1 MRSGSCT
8 ITMFSGV
15 RQRRV
20 PPVMDTLVV
29 TATQTQGRGL
39 RMEFRLLGRFEA
51 EHDGRALPLGRRGER
66 LLLAFLLLEPN
77 TTVAV
82 ERLVE
87 LLWGDHPA
95 GTARSTL
102 HTYVSRLRK
111 NLSISSGDVKLMRSG
126 AGYIAEIDPQIIDV
140 HRFRSLVMQARDLH
154 DTHERS
160 AALRAALALWRGP
173 LLADVLSDDLRQ
185 RLGAPWEQM
194 RLAALESAI
203 NAELVNGAHLALIS
217 ELVRLTLEHPY
228 HENFAAALMTALDRC
243 GRHADALEV
252 YTRLDRQLRN
262 DLGIDPG
269 REIQAL
275 HQRLLSTQ
283 AGGAEPSDGTE
294 VVAAVAPAGPSAVG
308 ADNGPA
314 NLLPRSVPHFVGR
327 AAELK
332 ELFRYAAQVGGRGA
346 GPVVVISGMAGIG
359 KTALVVRWAHEHA
372 ERFPDGQLYID
383 LQGFHP
389 SNVPVEPTAAARRLL
404 EALGIPPTRIPAAP
418 DAQLDHYRAVLADK
432 RILLILDNARDS
444 AHVRPLLSGSRE
456 CLILVT
462 SRNMLASLVALDGA
476 FPINLSLLSTSEAK
490 ELMTR
495 RLGAERIAFEAEA
508 SEELI
513 GLCNGI
519 PLALNLAAAHA
530 VLRPRHDLDDLV
542 QRLSDARRRLDGL
555 TDEDPSTGMR
565 SLFWSS
571 YDALSTQA
579 KRMFRL
585 LGVHPGPDFT
595 LLAAGSISALAEDQA
610 AKAIDELV
618 QAHMVIEHMPGRYTF
633 HDLLRVYAEEC
644 SHENEREREAAV
656 GRIID
661 HYLRNA
667 HAVAGS
673 LYPGWL
679 PDDLP
684 PRRPGVL
691 VGRPEDQTAAIYW
704 YRSEISN
711 LIASVSAAAE
721 AGFAGHGWQT
731 ARAAITFLE
740 TAWRWQEAADLS
752 RFALEAAVREGN
764 TFRQAGAHRW
774 LGNALRDGGA
784 FPEAQFHLERALSI
798 HVENGDINQIAL
810 THHGIAELY
819 GRRQMFAEKL
829 FHAKQAL
836 NIFQADGDE
845 ICEASTLGSVANAY
859 RSLHDFEQTLS
870 YGRLGVDLARKIGDR
885 VCEASCLSEVAYAL
899 HKLGKYAESINLNER
914 AAAICRAT
922 GSDYQ
927 LGFAYTEMGDSYAMM
942 GDFGSA
948 HKIYAE
954 AIAIFDELKHPHADT
969 IREKLSRLVLDF
981 QVACADAR
989 PAPLRTVI
997 A

>member
-1 MRSGSCT
+1 
-8 ITMFSGV
+8 
-15 RQRRV
+15 
-20 PPVMDTLVV
+20 
-29 TATQTQGRGL
+29 
-39 RMEFRLLGRFEA
+39 MEFRLLGRFEA

-66 LLLAFLLLEPN
+66 RLLALLLLEPN
-77 TTVAV
+77 ATVAV
-82 ERLVE
+82 TRLVE
-87 LLWGDHPA
+87 LLWGDHPS
-95 GTARSTL
+95 GTAHSTL

-111 NLSISSGDVKLMRSG
+111 NLSVSAGDVKLMRSG
-126 AGYIAEIDPQIIDV
+126 AGYVAEIDPQIIDV
-140 HRFRSLVMQARDLH
+140 HRFRSLVIHARDLQDSH
-154 DTHERS
+154 QRS

-173 LLADVLSDDLRQ
+173 LLADVLPDDVRQ

-203 NAELVNGAHLALIS
+203 NAELANGTHLALIS

-243 GRHADALEV
+243 GRHAEALDV

-275 HQRLLSTQ
+275 HQRLLSAQ
-283 AGGAEPSDGTE
+283 AGSAEPSGGTQ
-294 VVAAVAPAGPSAVG
+294 AAAAAAPAGATG
-308 ADNGPA
+308 IHMNRGPA

-332 ELFRYAAQVGGRGA
+332 ELSRYVTQAAGSGA

-389 SNVPVEPTAAARRLL
+389 SNVPVKPAVVARRLL
-404 EALGIPPTRIPAAP
+404 EALGVPPTRIPTAP
-418 DAQLDHYRAVLADK
+418 DAQLDYYRAVLAGQ
-432 RILLILDNARDS
+432 RILLILDNARNS
-444 AHVRPLLSGSRE
+444 AHVRPLLSGSSE

-462 SRNMLASLVALDGA
+462 SRNMLASLLALDGA
-476 FPINLSLLSTSEAK
+476 FPINLGLLSTSEGR

-495 RLGAERIAFEAEA
+495 RLGEERMAGEAEA

-519 PLALNLAAAHA
+519 PLALNLAVAHA
-530 VLRPRHDLDDLV
+530 VLRPRHDLGDLV
-542 QRLSDARRRLDGL
+542 QRLGDARRRLDGL
-555 TDEDPSTGMR
+555 TDEDPTTGMR

-571 YDALSTQA
+571 YDALSTPA

-585 LGVHPGPDFT
+585 LGAHPGLDFT

-610 AKAIDELV
+610 AKAIDELAH
-618 QAHMVIEHMPGRYTF
+618 AHMVIEHVPRRYTF
-633 HDLLRVYAEEC
+633 HDLLRVYAEER
-644 SHENEREREAAV
+644 SHEDENEREAAL
-656 GRIID
+656 GRTID

-667 HAVAGS
+667 HAAAGC
-673 LYPGWL
+673 LYPGWIS
-679 PDDLP
+679 DDLP
-684 PRRPGVL
+684 PRPPGVL
-691 VGRPEDQTAAIYW
+691 VGHPEDQAAATYW

-711 LIASVSAAAE
+711 LIASVSAAKD
-721 AGFAGHGWQT
+721 AGLASHAWQT
-731 ARAAITFLE
+731 VRATITFLD

-752 RFALEAAVREGN
+752 RLALEAAAREGN

-784 FPEAQFHLERALSI
+784 FPEAHFHLERALSI
-798 HVENGDINQIAL
+798 HAGNGDINQIAL

-819 GRRQMFAEKL
+819 GRQQMFAEKL

-836 NIFQADGDE
+836 DIFRTCRDE
-845 ICEASTLGSVANAY
+845 ICEASTLGLAANAY
-859 RSLHDFEQTLS
+859 RSLHDFEQALS
-870 YGRLGVDLARKIGDR
+870 YGRLGVDLARRIGDQ
-885 VCEASCLSEVAYAL
+885 VCEAACLNEVAYAL
-899 HKLGKYAESINLNER
+899 HNLGKYPEAIELNER
-914 AAAICRAT
+914 AAAIFQAT

-942 GDFGSA
+942 GDFTSA
-948 HKIYAE
+948 QKIYAE
-954 AIAIFDELKHPHADT
+954 SIAIFDQLQHPHADT
-969 IREKLSRLVLDF
+969 IREKLSALG
-981 QVACADAR
+981 
-989 PAPLRTVI
+989 
-997 A
+997 

>member
-1 MRSGSCT
+1 
-8 ITMFSGV
+8 
-15 RQRRV
+15 
-20 PPVMDTLVV
+20 
-29 TATQTQGRGL
+29 
-39 RMEFRLLGRFEA
+39 MEFRLLGRFEA

-66 LLLAFLLLEPN
+66 RLLALLLLEPN
-77 TTVAV
+77 ATVAV
-82 ERLVE
+82 TRLVE
-87 LLWGDHPA
+87 LLWGDHPS
-95 GTARSTL
+95 GTVHSTL

-111 NLSISSGDVKLMRSG
+111 NLSVSAGDVKLMRSG
-126 AGYIAEIDPQIIDV
+126 PGYIAEIDPQIIDV
-140 HRFRSLVMQARDLH
+140 HRFRSLVARARDLH

-173 LLADVLSDDLRQ
+173 LLADVLSDDLRH

-203 NAELVNGAHLALIS
+203 NAELLNGAHLALIS

-275 HQRLLSTQ
+275 HQRLLGAQ
-283 AGGAEPSDGTE
+283 AGGKEPSGGAE
-294 VVAAVAPAGPSAVG
+294 AIAAAAPVG
-308 ADNGPA
+308 ASPVRMGNGPT

-327 AAELK
+327 GAELK
-332 ELFRYAAQVGGRGA
+332 ELSRYVTQAAGSGA

-359 KTALVVRWAHEHA
+359 KTALVIRWAHEHA

-389 SNVPVEPTAAARRLL
+389 SNVPAEPTAVARRLL
-404 EALGIPPTRIPAAP
+404 EALGIPPNRIPAAP
-418 DAQLDHYRAVLADK
+418 DAQLDHYRAVLAGQ

-444 AHVRPLLSGSRE
+444 AQVRPLLSGSSE

-462 SRNMLASLVALDGA
+462 SRNMLASLIALDGA
-476 FPINLSLLSTSEAK
+476 FPINLGLLSTSEAR

-495 RLGAERIAFEAEA
+495 RLGAERIAGEAEA

-519 PLALNLAAAHA
+519 PLALNLAVAHA
-530 VLRPRHDLDDLV
+530 VLRPRHDLGDLV

-555 TDEDPSTGMR
+555 TDEDPSTGIR
-565 SLFWSS
+565 SLFSCS
-571 YDALSTQA
+571 YDALTTQA

-585 LGVHPGPDFT
+585 LGTHPGLDFT
-595 LLAAGSISALAEDQA
+595 LLAARSISALAEDQA

-618 QAHMVIEHMPGRYTF
+618 HAHMVIEHMPGRYAF
-633 HDLLRVYAEEC
+633 HDLLRVYAEER
-644 SHENEREREAAV
+644 SHEDENEREAAV
-656 GRIID
+656 DRIID

-667 HAVAGS
+667 HAAAGC

-679 PDDLP
+679 SDDLP
-684 PRRPGVL
+684 PRPPGVL
-691 VGRPEDQTAAIYW
+691 VGRPEDQAAATYW

-711 LIASVSAAAE
+711 LIASVSAAKE
-721 AGFAGHGWQT
+721 AGFASYAWQT
-731 ARAAITFLE
+731 ARATITFLE

-752 RFALEAAVREGN
+752 RFALEAAVREGD

-774 LGNALRDGGA
+774 LGNAFRDGGA
-784 FPEAQFHLERALSI
+784 FPEAHFHLERALNI
-798 HVENGDINQIAL
+798 HAGNGDINQIAL

-819 GRRQMFAEKL
+819 GRQQMFAEKL

-836 NIFQADGDE
+836 DIFRASRDE
-845 ICEASTLGSVANAY
+845 ICEASTLSSVANAY
-859 RSLHDFEQTLS
+859 RSLHDFEQALS
-870 YGRLGVDLARKIGDR
+870 YGRLGVDLARKIGDQ
-885 VCEASCLSEVAYAL
+885 VCEASCLNEVAYAL
-899 HKLGKYAESINLNER
+899 HNLGKYAEAIELNER
-914 AAAICRAT
+914 AATIFQAT
-922 GSDYQ
+922 GSDYH

-942 GDFGSA
+942 GDFRSA
-948 HKIYAE
+948 QKIYAE
-954 AIAIFDELKHPHADT
+954 SIAIFDELQHPHADT
-969 IREKLSRLVLDF
+969 IREKLRGLV
-981 QVACADAR
+981 
-989 PAPLRTVI
+989 
-997 A
+997 